1 MFGELINFL
10 TSTLETLCQVPNH
23 LSASIRVE
31 VREARGAGRTQH
43 LQLSPEQLCHG
54 KCEVVHPP
62 SSFRGLIYTTVS
74 EERVFWL
81 ANNKL
86 LVDKPGQHRPY
97 WAIDL

>member
-1 MFGELINFL
+1 MVGELINFL
-10 TSTLETLCQVPNH
+10 TSTSETLCQVPSH
-23 LSASIRVE
+23 LSASIHVE
-31 VREARGAGRTQH
+31 GREACGAGRTQH

-62 SSFRGLIYTTVS
+62 SSSRGLIYTTVS
-74 EERVFWL
+74 EESAFWL

-86 LVDKPGQHRPY
+86 LVYKYGQHRPY